1 MAFGGRKL
9 RVAKAGLLLNQSA
22 GDPYV
27 PGYERTEGQ
36 SKVIQH
42 AMMKGLQFSGSIAGE
57 LVPMFDLPG
66 RKLHQILVDDVANV
80 FQVDCKLDDLHGA
93 TTILLVESFS
103 SHLGDVELDRFVE
116 TVGSVVHLRDL
127 YDELPLVRHQGRHG
141 LSKHRLDDISHVKRL
156 AGRGSQRQCGC
167 ADRALVQIERA

>member
-66 RKLHQILVDDVANV
+66 RKLHQILVDDVACGQEDQTSVPVLQRDRKSTRLN
-80 FQVDCKLDDLHGA
+80 
-93 TTILLVESFS
+93 S
-103 SHLGDVELDRFVE
+103 SH
-116 TVGSVVHLRDL
+116 
-127 YDELPLVRHQGRHG
+127 QI
-141 LSKHRLDDISHVKRL
+141 ISYAVFCLKKKKY
-156 AGRGSQRQCGC
+156 ST
-167 ADRALVQIERA
+167 